1 MTRARTRALERG
13 ESLETPSPAAGRRRA
28 LTDAVDRLVG
38 AAESLGAVPVDEGD
52 VRALAV
58 LVGAQARVV
67 EALARLDTAAD
78 RRRTGR
84 VQRELLRARL
94 AQQPNVKRDAN
105 GTGMVVYLPQEREDL
120 STLSDGELQARIERL
135 AGAIRED
142 LTRDALALGNELE
155 GVATVGLRVL
165 IERARAGD
173 IDAGATLG
181 TLVEAARGAVVLPP
195 LEVP

>member
-1 MTRARTRALERG
+1 MTRTRPRVG
-13 ESLETPSPAAGRRRA
+13 GGGSLETPAPAAGRRRA

-67 EALARLDTAAD
+67 EALAKLDSAAD
-78 RRRTGR
+78 RRRTGK

-94 AQQPNVKRDAN
+94 ASMPGMQRDA
-105 GTGMVVYLPQEREDL
+105 TGAVVYLPREDL
-120 STLSDGELQARIERL
+120 TTLSDGELHARIARL
-135 AGAIRED
+135 SGVLNEDATREV
-142 LTRDALALGNELE
+142 LALGDELE
-155 GVATVGLRVL
+155 AVALVGLRAL

-173 IDAGATLG
+173 TTAGAALG
-181 TLVEAARGAVVLPP
+181 TVVEAARAAVVLPP
-195 LEVP
+195 LDRS

>member
-1 MTRARTRALERG
+1 MTRTRPRVG
-13 ESLETPSPAAGRRRA
+13 GGGSLETPAPAAGRRRA

-67 EALARLDTAAD
+67 EALAKLDSAAD
-78 RRRTGR
+78 RRRTGK

-94 AQQPNVKRDAN
+94 ASMPGMQRDA
-105 GTGMVVYLPQEREDL
+105 TGAVVYLPREDL
-120 STLSDGELQARIERL
+120 TTLSDGELHARIARL
-135 AGAIRED
+135 SGVLNEDATREV
-142 LTRDALALGNELE
+142 LALGDELE
-155 GVATVGLRVL
+155 AVALVGLRAL

-173 IDAGATLG
+173 TTAGAALG
-181 TLVEAARGAVVLPP
+181 TVVEAARAAVVLPP
-195 LEVP
+195 LDPS

>member
-1 MTRARTRALERG
+1 MTRTRPRVG
-13 ESLETPSPAAGRRRA
+13 GGGSLETPAPAAGRRRA

-67 EALARLDTAAD
+67 EALAKLDSAAD
-78 RRRTGR
+78 RRRTGK

-94 AQQPNVKRDAN
+94 ASMPGMQRDA
-105 GTGMVVYLPQEREDL
+105 TGAVVYLPREDL
-120 STLSDGELQARIERL
+120 TTLSDGELHARIARL
-135 AGAIRED
+135 SGVLNEDATREV
-142 LTRDALALGNELE
+142 LALGDELE
-155 GVATVGLRVL
+155 AVALVGLRAL

-173 IDAGATLG
+173 TTAGAALG
-181 TLVEAARGAVVLPP
+181 TVVEAARDAVVLPP
-195 LEVP
+195 LDRS

>member
-67 EALARLDTAAD
+67 EALAKLDSAAD
-78 RRRTGR
+78 RRRTGK

-105 GTGMVVYLPQEREDL
+105 GTGMVVFLPQEREDL
-120 STLSDGELQARIERL
+120 STLSDGELHARIERL
-135 AGAIRED
+135 AGVIRED
-142 LTRDALALGNELE
+142 LTRDALSLGHELE
-155 GVATVGLRVL
+155 GVAAVGLRVL

-173 IDAGATLG
+173 TDAGATLG
-181 TLVEAARGAVVLPP
+181 TLVEAARSAVVLPP

>member
-67 EALARLDTAAD
+67 EALAKLDSAAD
-78 RRRTGR
+78 RRRTGK

-105 GTGMVVYLPQEREDL
+105 GTGMVVFLPQEREDL
-120 STLSDGELQARIERL
+120 STLSDGELHARIERL
-135 AGAIRED
+135 AGVLNEDATREV
-142 LTRDALALGNELE
+142 LALGDELE
-155 GVATVGLRVL
+155 AVALVGVRVL
-165 IERARAGD
+165 IERVRAGD
-173 IDAGATLG
+173 TTAGAALG
-181 TLVEAARGAVVLPP
+181 TLVEAARGAVVLPE
-195 LEVP
+195 LSSS

>member
-1 MTRARTRALERG
+1 MTRTRSRVG
-13 ESLETPSPAAGRRRA
+13 GGETPETPAPAAGRRRA

-67 EALARLDTAAD
+67 EALAKLDSAAD
-78 RRRTGR
+78 RRRTGK

-105 GTGMVVYLPQEREDL
+105 GTGMVVFLPQEREDL
-120 STLSDGELQARIERL
+120 STLSDGELHARIERL
-135 AGAIRED
+135 AGVIRED
-142 LTRDALALGNELE
+142 LTRDALSLGHELE
-155 GVATVGLRVL
+155 GVAAVGLRVL

-173 IDAGATLG
+173 TDAGATLG
-181 TLVEAARGAVVLPP
+181 TLVEAARSAVVLPP